1 MNGLFSKRLDKVLS
15 LLPTDLS
22 VGKTQWGVSHV
33 GCSMA
38 ALIARGECI
47 AGEKDRHE
55 DEAYTG

>member
-1 MNGLFSKRLDKVLS
+1 M
-15 LLPTDLS
+15 
-22 VGKTQWGVSHV
+22 GVSHV

-38 ALIARGECI
+38 ALIAKSECI